1 MNWVLFRV
9 DRSSS
14 VIGPSCVST
23 HTSLASPTAVIIL
36 LYVNNDHASDHG
48 LRTPGEEIAL
58 SARSKIKSQSQ
69 IIRYGRSIFCRPQR
83 PKISDFFDL
92 CLRWVSVV
100 RDASDIIELSDF
112 RRDTLRLSICT
123 VNSIIKTKPAI
134 CDCKSCF
141 HWIQNYTSQV
151 L

>member
-36 LYVNNDHASDHG
+36 LYVNNDHASD
-48 LRTPGEEIAL
+48 
-58 SARSKIKSQSQ
+58 
-69 IIRYGRSIFCRPQR
+69 IIG
-83 PKISDFFDL
+83 
-92 CLRWVSVV
+92 
-100 RDASDIIELSDF
+100 LSDF
-112 RRDTLRLSICT
+112 RHLHRFSICT
-123 VNSIIKTKPAI
+123 VRSIIKTKPAI
-134 CDCKSCF
+134 CDCKYCFGNPRIHFTFICQQRSC
-141 HWIQNYTSQV
+141 

>member
-36 LYVNNDHASDHG
+36 LYVNNDHASD
-48 LRTPGEEIAL
+48 
-58 SARSKIKSQSQ
+58 
-69 IIRYGRSIFCRPQR
+69 
-83 PKISDFFDL
+83 
-92 CLRWVSVV
+92 
-100 RDASDIIELSDF
+100 IIELSDF
-112 RRDTLRLSICT
+112 RSDTLRFSICT

-134 CDCKSCF
+134 FVAISEYMTWRVFLDSKTAKYVF
-141 HWIQNYTSQV
+141 LYAER
-151 L
+151 

>member
-36 LYVNNDHASDHG
+36 LYVNNDHASHG
-48 LRTPGEEIAL
+48 LRSPGEKTAIT
-58 SARSKIKSQSQ
+58 ARPKIQSQSQ
-69 IIRYGRSIFCRPQR
+69 ILMYGRSIFCLPHRPNF
-83 PKISDFFDL
+83 SDIFDF
-92 CLRWVSVV
+92 CLHWVSVV

-134 CDCKSCF
+134 FDCKYCF
-141 HWIQNYTSQV
+141 CWIQNYTSQV

>member
-36 LYVNNDHASDHG
+36 LYVNNDHASD
-48 LRTPGEEIAL
+48 
-58 SARSKIKSQSQ
+58 
-69 IIRYGRSIFCRPQR
+69 
-83 PKISDFFDL
+83 
-92 CLRWVSVV
+92 
-100 RDASDIIELSDF
+100 IIELSDF
-112 RRDTLRLSICT
+112 RRATLRFSICT

-134 CDCKSCF
+134 CDRKYCFGNPKIHITFIRHQRSC
-141 HWIQNYTSQV
+141 

>member
-36 LYVNNDHASDHG
+36 LYVNNDHASD
-48 LRTPGEEIAL
+48 
-58 SARSKIKSQSQ
+58 
-69 IIRYGRSIFCRPQR
+69 
-83 PKISDFFDL
+83 
-92 CLRWVSVV
+92 
-100 RDASDIIELSDF
+100 IIELSDF

-123 VNSIIKTKPAI
+123 VNSIIKTNILFSSSNNQSYESQISISPI
-134 CDCKSCF
+134 LWCCKVF
-141 HWIQNYTSQV
+141 LIFFV
-151 L
+151 